1 MLARLRAAP
10 AGLDGDAGTDA
21 KGEMVRAPAAALDA
35 LVARI
40 AKLTGRIRHAVTTLP
55 DGPIVMSFPRAGR
68 ICAARILAELGDV
81 RERYLTA
88 DQLAAEA
95 GLCPVTHQS
104 PAGAVA

>member
-10 AGLDGDAGTDA
+10 AGLAGDAETAA
-21 KGEMVRAPAAALDA
+21 KGAMVRALAAALDA
-35 LVARI
+35 LVAPI

-55 DGPIVMSFPRAGR
+55 DGQIVMSFPRAGQ
-68 ICAARILAELGDV
+68 IGAAQILAELGDV

-88 DQLAAEA
+88 DQLAAAA
-95 GLCPVTHQS
+95 GLCPRSPTR